1 MISIDLVIQQE
12 LDTDPKVRQQI
23 SFTGNLHQAG
33 NITMFFILEEAK
45 ETIIHLSFLDFTRNC
60 KAIVILFLLNIMH
73 LLKKAQDKSLDVE
86 LSNSQLHKLK
96 LSIKN

>member
-45 ETIIHLSFLDFTRNC
+45 ETIIHL
-60 KAIVILFLLNIMH
+60 
-73 LLKKAQDKSLDVE
+73 
-86 LSNSQLHKLK
+86 
-96 LSIKN
+96 